1 MAVKCVSSTGIQ
13 VHPGAHGH
21 GAHLLGPRE
30 LPNGRE
36 DLPSVRRYPTGRLCT
51 QAVLHPR
58 VSTSVF
64 TESTTEA
71 PSGWVSAV
79 AVAPWT
85 RSARKGDQFS
95 TDDILARPLQST
107 STECRLPPLCAE
119 FCSEHDVW
127 RLNVAHTFFMQVCVA
142 GWPCV
147 CSMARTARCD
157 PHPRR
162 HRCGAARAGTVSAGT
177 RPL

>member
-1 MAVKCVSSTGIQ
+1 MGIQ

-85 RSARKGDQFS
+85 RSARRGDQFS

-142 GWPCV
+142 G
-147 CSMARTARCD
+147 
-157 PHPRR
+157 
-162 HRCGAARAGTVSAGT
+162 GRAGGHACAAYARLRVVIHTLGGIAAVRRGLARSQLVQ